1 MDKAIG
7 KITEELMEK
16 LQSREIEDFSVV
28 NTAPGDY
35 EVTVNTKKE
44 DIRTWPDPLRTRT
57 AEAWLDRSYHEAVHG
72 RGGKRPGA
80 GRPSIKDKKLT
91 IAFRI
96 SPETKALYDRAR
108 EAGFDVQREIE
119 GFVREYCLEVLKEG
133 DQ

>member
-16 LQSREIEDFSVV
+16 LQGREIEDFSVV

>member
-1 MDKAIG
+1 
-7 KITEELMEK
+7 MEK

>member
-1 MDKAIG
+1 
-7 KITEELMEK
+7 MEQK
-16 LQSREIEDFSVV
+16 
-28 NTAPGDY
+28 T
-35 EVTVNTKKE
+35 
-44 DIRTWPDPLRTRT
+44 
-57 AEAWLDRSYHEAVHG
+57 G
-72 RGGKRPGA
+72 RGGIRPGA

-91 IAFRI
+91 ISFRI